1 MVLNFS
7 LYYLV
12 IVYLSFILRLIKSR
26 ILLRL
31 ALRLALDSRVFL
43 LNLRFFLLLV
53 KIFSYEVLNFIRFSL
68 VACIRS
74 KDSFSLF
81 AFLLVST
88 DLLYA
93 PGLDIANKRI
103 KFGVK

>member
-12 IVYLSFILRLIKSR
+12 IVYLSFILRLFKSR
-26 ILLRL
+26 IL
-31 ALRLALDSRVFL
+31 LRLALDSRVFL

-93 PGLDIANKRI
+93 LGLDIADKRI